1 MAFKITLQEFNVEK
15 VQKGR
20 NSYEKGVATYTFNG
34 VNKNQTIMSFAN
46 PAVFAALKNAAQGS
60 VFLVE
65 TTKNDAGYD
74 TWSKVTPEG
83 ADTPQKAT
91 LFGGVHELTGKPVNT
106 TNNTPVR
113 TTYET
118 PEERKQ
124 KQLYI
129 IRQSSISNAIETLS
143 VGAKSVDSDKV
154 LELAQKYVDFVYDL
168 PQLAAGKIAP
178 EDNPAAGA

>member
-34 VNKNQTIMSFAN
+34 INKNQTIMSFAN

-60 VFLVE
+60 VFMVE

-74 TWSKVTPEG
+74 TWSKLTPEG
-83 ADTPQKAT
+83 ENAPQRAMASTAT
-91 LFGGVHELTGKPVNT
+91 NLSVGLAGPGTGAT
-106 TNNTPVR
+106 R
-113 TTYET
+113 SSYET

-168 PQLAAGKIAP
+168 PQLAAGKILP
-178 EDNPAAGA
+178 EDNPGAGV